1 MSNFFGFQ
9 GGGINNG
16 NINKGN
22 DKSGGFMNKFSSA
35 LGHINQ
41 ALNNGNNGKNRKMY
55 VEGACKQD
63 AVAAMQLY
71 KMYAEGDGVEK
82 DDTQAWFW
90 ARLGGEYGDGRG
102 DYLAGLCYKDG
113 IGVTQDL
120 SKAWQYME
128 RAMRR
133 GCEEAT
139 PHYWELTEQHIVH
152 VQSTPQEAKT
162 YDRNQLRAM
171 QLPPEEYFSFCMKVA
186 SFEDDNDGKNWLGLC
201 YREGNGTAVDDIASV
216 HWLKKSVAYGNI
228 FALWN
233 LAHMYGYGR
242 GVLVDYHEA
251 LRLAEAAAQKGHK
264 AAGEYAARLRRIINL
279 SGEQLEDK
287 ECALRSVE
295 SAGSIGNNDPGLG
308 LHYKMLA
315 ARKGHARSC
324 TQVAAAYRGQKGV
337 KRDYNESLF
346 YYGKAVLL
354 HKAKGD
360 GAGITYLGISQLYA
374 LGLGVEKNLD
384 KADYYFKLAKK
395 DYTYLAKYNS
405 ITDYMN
411 AQLETER
418 KENAFKLAELYHDGF
433 CCVPDI
439 TEALKHYELCVKRN
453 YTPAFDALITIYHTG
468 HAVQKNDDKAWDYMV
483 MWGNGISSVN
493 NPNTWKQIHWSTVC
507 GLVLNA
513 YNDEKLEYF
522 DVLTADMAIEMCRKA
537 YYRNE
542 IAFAAICRDAASVKG
557 AANANE
563 VWQNLENE
571 ARAKERKAQ
580 EKAEQ
585 EAREK
590 AEREAKERAAKEQAE
605 REVREKEEQ
614 KAQKTVET
622 DGTELTVTEIK
633 VDEEGAEVLRKDWE
647 EYKEKMSIPEN
658 QNAQM
663 EPEKKPIESGGYF
676 DAQIQEIRRLT
687 EEKKFDELTELGYKY
702 FDEENETYNE
712 RLGILC
718 MKTAMLHGD
727 VNALCAVGMA
737 FAAGS
742 GVPRDLQLAEKI
754 LCRIAEIDSKQIN
767 KSLIAEMLNDVREEM
782 QEGATQ
788 EEMEGL
794 AMEYQEIADGLEES
808 YYPEEAWKLYEYYRM
823 STHEKSLRGYR
834 PKIKLKDKYFSQR
847 VDWEQVLAMPWE
859 MFCQTGEATKDI
871 TVNSLAETAN
881 EQEGM
886 PDDLEKYFAGMIGM
900 ESVKEQLD
908 KIYQAV
914 KMQLLREKILRE
926 RGEEVKESE
935 KGYNFILLGNPGTG
949 KTTVARIIAQILYDI
964 KIRTSDSFIEIERSG
979 VVSDHVGGTEN
990 RMREI
995 LSKVEGG
1002 TLFVDEAYALY
1013 KEDSDTDFGQ
1023 EAIDVLMK
1031 DMEDHRN
1038 SYSVIMAGY
1047 KEPMM
1052 NMIKNANSGFG
1063 SRFSYYIEL
1072 PDYSD
1077 EALIEIAH
1085 KHIEKQKFVAGEGVD
1100 AAIKKC
1106 IAHDKLD
1113 HTFGNARYV
1122 RELVHRAI
1130 ENQSQRLTKQGNYE
1144 NEELFL
1150 LKAEDFWQGVWE
1162 EEGVDKYLA
1171 ELNGLT
1177 GLQSVKEEVN
1187 SLINLIT
1194 VQKEMERRGM
1204 ESAMDFGTLHMA
1216 FKGNPGTGKTTV
1228 ARIIGKLYAAL
1239 GVLKRGDV
1247 FVECTRADLV
1257 GKFQGHTAANVKKVV
1272 ESALGGI
1279 LFIDE
1284 AYSLVQGD
1292 GDSFG
1297 REAVD
1302 TLVAEMENNRKNL
1315 VVIFAGYTQDL
1326 DEFFQNNQ
1334 GLKSRVPK
1342 ELFFQDYNLNEL
1354 YEIGISMMKS
1364 KKLLLTEAAEEAFR
1378 ASLVNNSMME
1388 NFGNAR
1394 GVRNLVDSIQRKQNV
1409 RIAQLLKENAEVSD
1423 ELLMTIDAE
1432 DVM

>member
-9 GGGINNG
+9 GG
-16 NINKGN
+16 
-22 DKSGGFMNKFSSA
+22 DKSEAKAGGFMNKFSTA
-35 LGHINQ
+35 LGQINHAVQSIKDVGVNEMELAATELQSRGMQ
-41 ALNNGNNGKNRKMY
+41 ALSSGNYEKARKMF
-55 VEGACKQD
+55 VAGACKQD
-63 AVAAMQLY
+63 AVCAMQLH
-71 KMYAEGDGVEK
+71 KMYAEGMGVEK

-90 ARLGGEYGDGRG
+90 ARLSGEYGDGRG
-102 DYLAGLCYKDG
+102 DYLAGLCYKNG
-113 IGVTQDL
+113 IGVAVNLD
-120 SKAWQYME
+120 KAWQYME

-133 GCEEAT
+133 GCEDAE
-139 PHYWELTEQHIVH
+139 PYYWKLTDRHVVN
-152 VQSTPQEAKT
+152 VQSTLEEAKT
-162 YDRNQLRAM
+162 YDRNQLKAL
-171 QLPPEEYFSFCMKVA
+171 QLPPAEYFAFCRKVA
-186 SFEDDNDGKNWLGLC
+186 SFEDDNNGKNWLGLC
-201 YREGNGTAVDDIASV
+201 YREGNGTEVDDIAAV
-216 HWLKKSVAYGNI
+216 HWLKKSAAYGNV
-228 FALWN
+228 FAYWN

-251 LRLAEAAAQKGHK
+251 VRLAEYAAQRGHK
-264 AAGEYAARLRRIINL
+264 AAGDYAARLRRMIKL
-279 SGEQLEDK
+279 TGAELEDK
-287 ECALRSVE
+287 ELALRTVNSWD
-295 SAGSIGNNDPGLG
+295 SLSNNDPGLG
-308 LHYKMLA
+308 VHYLTLA
-315 ARKGHARSC
+315 AGKGHARSC
-324 TQVAAAYRGQKGV
+324 MQVAVKYRGQEGV
-337 KRDYNESLF
+337 KRDYNEALF

-354 HKAKGD
+354 HRAGGD
-360 GAGITYLGISQLYA
+360 GAGITYLALSQMFA
-374 LGLGVEKNLD
+374 LGTGVEKSLT
-384 KADYYFKLAKK
+384 KADYYFQLAKK
-395 DYTYLAKYNS
+395 DYEYVNRYSSVTE
-405 ITDYMN
+405 YMK
-411 AQLETER
+411 AQLEEER
-418 KENAFKLAELYHDGF
+418 KAFKMGESYYGGF
-433 CCVPDI
+433 CCAPDI
-439 TEALKHYELCVKRN
+439 AEALRCYEFCAEQN
-453 YTPAFDALITIYHTG
+453 YTPGFDKLIRIYHEG
-468 HAVQKNDDKAWDYMV
+468 YAVPKDDDKAWDYML
-483 MWGNGISSVN
+483 MWARGINSVN
-493 NPNTWKQIHWSTVC
+493 DSDTWKRIHWSSVC
-507 GLVLNA
+507 GMVLNA
-513 YNDEKLEYF
+513 YNYEKVEFF
-522 DVLTADMAIEMCRKA
+522 DVLTADMAVEMCKIAHGRG
-537 YYRNE
+537 E
-542 IAFAAICRDAASVKG
+542 IAFAAICRDAASIKG
-557 AANANE
+557 AANTQE
-563 VWQNLENE
+563 LWKNLENS
-571 ARAKERKAQ
+571 AR
-580 EKAEQ
+580 
-585 EAREK
+585 
-590 AEREAKERAAKEQAE
+590 
-605 REVREKEEQ
+605 VREEQ
-614 KAQKTVET
+614 KAREQEERESVQ
-622 DGTELTVTEIK
+622 
-633 VDEEGAEVLRKDWE
+633 VDAESAEVLQKDWE
-647 EYKEKMSIPEN
+647 DYKEKVSKPEN

-676 DAQIQEIRRLT
+676 DTQMQEIRRLT
-687 EEKKFDELTELGYKY
+687 EEKKFEELTELGYKY
-702 FDEENETYNE
+702 FDEETETYNE

-718 MKTAMLHGD
+718 MKTAMLHGEI
-727 VNALCAVGMA
+727 NALCAVGMS

-742 GVPRDLQLAEKI
+742 GVPRDLNLAERI
-754 LCRIAEIDSKQIN
+754 LCRIEAIESEQIDKG
-767 KSLIAEMLNDVREEM
+767 LIAEMLNDVREEIE
-782 QEGATQ
+782 EGATQ

-794 AMEYQEIADGLEES
+794 ALEYREIADGLEEA

-823 STHEKSLRGYR
+823 STHEKSLRGQR
-834 PKIKLKDKYFSQR
+834 PKIKMKDKYFSQR
-847 VDWEQVLAMPWE
+847 VDWDQVLAMPWE
-859 MFCQTGEATKDI
+859 MFCQTQQATKDI
-871 TVNSLAETAN
+871 TVSSLAGTAN

-886 PDDLEKYFAGMIGM
+886 PDDLDKYFAGMIGM

-964 KIRTSDSFIEIERSG
+964 KIRTSDSFIEVERSG
-979 VVSDHVGGTEN
+979 VISDHVGGTEN

-1002 TLFVDEAYALY
+1002 TLFIDEAYALY

-1052 NMIKNANSGFG
+1052 NMIKNANSGFS

-1085 KHIEKQKFVAGEGVD
+1085 KHIEKQKFIVEEGVD
-1100 AAIKKC
+1100 AAIRKC
-1106 IAHDKLD
+1106 IVHDKLD

-1130 ENQSQRLTKQGNYE
+1130 ENQSQRLTKQGKYE
-1144 NEELFL
+1144 DEELFL
-1150 LKAEDFWQGVWE
+1150 LKQEDFWQGAWE
-1162 EEGVDKYLA
+1162 EEGVDKYLS

-1204 ESAMDFGTLHMA
+1204 ESSMDFGTLHMA

-1228 ARIIGKLYAAL
+1228 ARIIGKLYASL

-1257 GKFQGHTAANVKKVV
+1257 GKFQGHTATNVKKVV

-1279 LFIDE
+1279 LFVDE

-1315 VVIFAGYTQDL
+1315 VVIFAGYTKDL
-1326 DEFFQNNQ
+1326 DEFFKNNQ

-1342 ELFFQDYNLNEL
+1342 DLFFQDYNLNEL
-1354 YEIGISMMKS
+1354 YEIGISMIKS
-1364 KKLLLTEAAEEAFR
+1364 KKLLLTESAEEAFR
-1378 ASLVNNSMME
+1378 ASLVKNIMTE

-1409 RIAQLLKENAEVSD
+1409 RVAQLLKENAPVSD
-1423 ELLMTIDAE
+1423 ELLMTIEAE